1 MTLSGTNWYPLSFGD
16 YTHYSNVRF
25 GGNNAWKSGNNFR
38 VLTRTTNSSGIW
50 VRRALVTD
58 DASDLWQM
66 REIDTLEQILPVP
79 CCSCC
84 RMQDSLCH
92 VLYEL
97 HLGPYTMTI
106 TQFVRLKAA
115 GSMLQ
120 IDRNMTQVEGSETET
135 EPQPEPAKQTKLSL
149 KVINLSSHR
158 LHVKFEHQLQ
168 SWSSRGSPPPLST
181 LHVVL
186 LIHSCL
192 YLFVVLKGTLLLY
205 YVAGR
210 LHCVN
215 VSVSLPLC
223 SLPVSRCFSL
233 LFLP

>member
-1 MTLSGTNWYPLSFGD
+1 MVSTFFRGLHSLFQCAIRRKQRLKERKQFSGLNSYNEFKWDLGASGTC
-16 YTHYSNVRF
+16 H
-25 GGNNAWKSGNNFR
+25 
-38 VLTRTTNSSGIW
+38 
-50 VRRALVTD
+50 RRL
-58 DASDLWQM
+58 SDLWQM
-66 REIDTLEQILPVP
+66 REIDTLEQILVVP
-79 CCSCC
+79 SCSCC

-168 SWSSRGSPPPLST
+168 SRSSRGSPPSPL
-181 LHVVL
+181 
-186 LIHSCL
+186 
-192 YLFVVLKGTLLLY
+192 
-205 YVAGR
+205 
-210 LHCVN
+210 
-215 VSVSLPLC
+215 LPAC
-223 SLPVSRCFSL
+223 SSSHP
-233 LFLP
+233 